1 MMKNTLMALIAS
13 AVLLSSCGTYTGQ
26 GAYVGGSFGSIL
38 GSAIGGI
45 AGGWRGSDV
54 GTIVGM
60 AGGAA
65 IGAAIGAAADQKQAE
80 QVEQYKRERAQRQDR
95 YGQSRRAESAGSYDD
110 SGFDATNS
118 ADDRIDFDGAGP
130 TGPVGSVGSTT
141 VEPMTDNAKL
151 EIRNINIL
159 DGDRDGVLRAG
170 EECKI
175 SFEVMNCSGN
185 PVYDVRP
192 MVTEVTGNKRIYIS
206 PNLHV
211 ESIPPHTGI
220 RYTASLLADKKLKD
234 GNAVIRVGVA
244 HGSSQ
249 DVASNQ
255 DITIKTSRK

>member
-1 MMKNTLMALIAS
+1 MKKNLIALIAL
-13 AVLLSSCGTYTGQ
+13 VLLLGSCGTYSGQ

-65 IGAAIGAAADQKQAE
+65 IGAAIGAAADQKKAE
-80 QVEQYKRERAQRQDR
+80 EMEQYRRDREQR
-95 YGQSRRAESAGSYDD
+95 YGSYDN

-130 TGPVGSVGSTT
+130 RDAVSSSD
-141 VEPMTDNAKL
+141 ESHL
-151 EIRNINIL
+151 EIRHIRVV

-175 SFEVMNCSGN
+175 SFEIMNHAGR
-185 PVYDVRP
+185 PAYDVQP
-192 MVTEVTGNKRIYIS
+192 LVSEVTGNKRIHIS

-211 ESIPPHTGI
+211 ESIAPHSGI
-220 RYTASLLADKKLKD
+220 RYTATLLADRKLKD
-234 GNAVIRVGVA
+234 GTAVIRVGVTQ
-244 HGSSQ
+244 GYRQ
-249 DVASNQ
+249 DALKVQ
-255 DITIKTSRK
+255 DITIRTSRK